1 MPGTDVGIAR
11 NGPPV
16 AVPGFGSQLSSW
28 LRPPDMLNT
37 TIRFWSDFNCAAM
50 TGLEKMPR
58 PPAQALAPTAASD
71 PINCRRAIVCSG
83 DLQAYLA
90 SMAMLSC
97 RLVVEPKFGRV
108 QEGP

>member
-28 LRPPDMLNT
+28 LRPPAMLNT
-37 TIRFWSDFNCAAM
+37 TMRFWSDFNWFAIAGVEN
-50 TGLEKMPR
+50 TPS
-58 PPAQALAPTAASD
+58 PAVQAPAPKAASD
-71 PINCRRAIVCSG
+71 PRNWRRAIECSG

-90 SMAMLSC
+90 SIAFLLTF
-97 RLVVEPKFGRV
+97 R
-108 QEGP
+108 